1 MVTGLRGQTYD
12 EKLKEVGLTS
22 LVDRRIRAD
31 MIQVFKIVHGF
42 DKVDSNIWFQFVDQ
56 RERNTRSSADS
67 LNLILPV
74 ARTETRK
81 QFFSHRVVNHWSSI
95 PFDLK
100 RARNPKHFKE
110 LYDKWKDQQ
119 GGTTC
124 RKKHP
129 STSDWN
135 LKDHYTSNK

>member
-1 MVTGLRGQTYD
+1 
-12 EKLKEVGLTS
+12 
-22 LVDRRIRAD
+22 

-56 RERNTRSSADS
+56 RERNTRSSTDS
-67 LNLILPV
+67 LNLIQPV

-81 QFFSHRVVNHWSSI
+81 QFFSHRVVNHWNSI

-119 GGTTC
+119 
-124 RKKHP
+124 
-129 STSDWN
+129 
-135 LKDHYTSNK
+135 